1 MLVDDDY
8 DVMYNSLCSLSNQK
22 NKMKIHREHAHLSPS
37 PVLFEN
43 DKKKLTSIISEC
55 FSTDGKSPMACDKI
69 LNSKRNLFSKNIKSI
84 GTSLKNCDLSDMI
97 SIDIE
102 AGSTHLPLMCK
113 LMIVV
118 DGNFLKIFN
127 LVLKF

>member
-1 MLVDDDY
+1 MLVDDDAEY

-22 NKMKIHREHAHLSPS
+22 NKMKFHREHAQLSPS

-43 DKKKLTSIISEC
+43 EKKQLTSIISEC
-55 FSTDGKSPMACDKI
+55 FSTDGKSPMTCDKI
-69 LNSKRNLFSKNIKSI
+69 FNQKRKLNSKCIKSI

-118 DGNFLKIFN
+118 DGNLPEIFN
-127 LVLKF
+127 